1 MRTYIEFEQR
11 HHRIASWG
19 RFVWRLFRNLS
30 IAMVII
36 AIALLGGMAGYAHFE
51 GLGTVDA
58 FHNAAMILS
67 GMGPVNAVNSDG
79 GKLFA
84 GIYALASGLIVVA
97 ATGLVLAPVLHR
109 ILHHFHCDE

>member
-1 MRTYIEFEQR
+1 MRRYIEFEKR
-11 HHRIASWG
+11 HHRLASWS
-19 RFVWRLFRNLS
+19 RFAWRFSRNLGV
-30 IAMVII
+30 AMGII
-36 AIALLGGMAGYAHFE
+36 ALALLGGMWGYHHFE
-51 GLGTVDA
+51 GLGAIDS

-67 GMGPVNAVNSDG
+67 GMGPVNPVASDG

-84 GIYALASGLIVVA
+84 GFYALASGLIVVA